1 MHRPSGRLLPCNQDL
16 ADKGLEDEDKDA
28 TVANKNA
35 GFFKVAFFSGIR
47 HFLVAQFVNV
57 T

>member
-1 MHRPSGRLLPCNQDL
+1 MDRPSGRLLPCDQDP

-35 GFFKVAFFSGIR
+35 AI
-47 HFLVAQFVNV
+47 FLVF
-57 T
+57 